1 MHAPTTTFRPPR
13 FIPALEGMRAVAA
26 LGVVTTHVAF
36 QTRSLDGSVFGVI
49 WGRLDLAVA
58 LFFALSGFLLW
69 RPHAGAARGGPAA
82 PGVRRYLRH
91 RAVRILPAYVVV
103 VVVVLALV
111 PAARGASPTT
121 WLANLTLLQVYVPY
135 SLVGG
140 LTQMWSLAVEVSFYV
155 ALPVLAW
162 AISRL
167 RGPRAGL
174 RVPVM
179 LAVGAV
185 ALGWAFVAH
194 HLPLADGVSG
204 TLWLPGYLPWFLA
217 GTILAEVAV
226 SGTDGRFRRL
236 SARPVPMALTAVVV
250 YAIACTP
257 LAGPS
262 GLASVSAA
270 QFAIKTALGAVLGWA
285 LLAPL
290 VLAPRRHR
298 FLASTAM
305 QTLGRWSY
313 AMFIWHLAVLAV
325 VFPLVG
331 LAVFGGSMWLVWL
344 VTVVVSVGVSA
355 ASYGLVEEPARRAVR
370 DRERRR
376 TEVKNRPQERR
387 EPEGTMI
394 AASAAMATTAG
405 SVTHQSNP
413 V

>member
-1 MHAPTTTFRPPR
+1 MHAPTSPFQPPR
-13 FIPALEGMRAVAA
+13 FIPALEGMRALAA
-26 LGVVTTHVAF
+26 LGVLTTHVAF
-36 QTRSLDGSVFGVI
+36 QTRSVDSSVIGAI

-69 RPHAGAARGGPAA
+69 RPHADAARGGRPA

-103 VVVVLALV
+103 VLVVLTLV
-111 PAARGASPTT
+111 PAARGAGAST

-135 SLVGG
+135 ALVSG

-155 ALPVLAW
+155 ALPLIAW
-162 AISRL
+162 CLVRL
-167 RGPRAGL
+167 RGPRARW
-174 RVPVM
+174 RVPAM
-179 LAVGAV
+179 LTVAVIS
-185 ALGWAFVAH
+185 LGWAFVAH
-194 HLPLADGVSG
+194 RLPLADGVSG

-226 SGTDGRFRRL
+226 SDSDGRLRRL
-236 SARPVPMALTAVVV
+236 SARRGPMAVVAVVV
-250 YAIACTP
+250 YAVACTP

-262 GLASVSAA
+262 GLGTVTAA
-270 QFAIKTALGAVLGWA
+270 EFAVKTALGAVLGWV

-290 VLAPRRHR
+290 VLAPGPHR
-298 FLASTAM
+298 FLASATM

-313 AMFIWHLAVLAV
+313 AIFIWHLAVLAV

-331 LAVFGGSMWLVWL
+331 FALFGGTMWSVWL
-344 VTVVVSVGVSA
+344 VTVIVTIGVSA
-355 ASYGLVEEPARRAVR
+355 ASYGLVEDPARRAVR
-370 DRERRR
+370 ERERRS
-376 TEVKNRPQERR
+376 QERGV
-387 EPEGTMI
+387 ETTTV
-394 AASAAMATTAG
+394 ASAATATSAG

>member
-1 MHAPTTTFRPPR
+1 MHAPTSSFRPPR
-13 FIPALEGMRAVAA
+13 FIPALEGMRALAA
-26 LGVVTTHVAF
+26 LGVLTTHVAF
-36 QTRSLDGSVFGVI
+36 QTRSVDGSVMGAI

-69 RPHAGAARGGPAA
+69 RPHADAARGGRPA
-82 PGVRRYLRH
+82 PGARRYLRH

-111 PAARGASPTT
+111 PVARGASVAT

-135 SLVGG
+135 ALVSG

-155 ALPVLAW
+155 ALPLLAW
-162 AISRL
+162 SLVRL
-167 RGPRAGL
+167 RGPRARW

-179 LAVGAV
+179 LAVAV
-185 ALGWAFVAH
+185 VSLGWAFVAH

-226 SGTDGRFRRL
+226 SGTGGRIRAWSSRR
-236 SARPVPMALTAVVV
+236 VPMAVVAVLV
-250 YAIACTP
+250 YAVACTP
-257 LAGPS
+257 VAGPS
-262 GLASVSAA
+262 GLGAVTASE
-270 QFAIKTALGAVLGWA
+270 FAVKTALGALLGWA

-290 VLAPRRHR
+290 VLAPGHHR
-298 FLASTAM
+298 FLASATM

-313 AMFIWHLAVLAV
+313 AIFIWHLAVLAV

-331 LAVFGGSMWLVWL
+331 FALFGGTMWSVWL
-344 VTVVVSVGVSA
+344 VTVVVTVGVSA

-370 DRERRR
+370 DRERRSQDR
-376 TEVKNRPQERR
+376 GADTATV
-387 EPEGTMI
+387 
-394 AASAAMATTAG
+394 ASAATATSAG

>member
-1 MHAPTTTFRPPR
+1 MHAPTPHFRPPR
-13 FIPALEGMRAVAA
+13 FIPALEGMRALAA
-26 LGVVTTHVAF
+26 LGVLTTHVAF
-36 QTRSLDGSVFGVI
+36 QTGSVDGVVGAI

-69 RPHAGAARGGPAA
+69 RPHADAARGGRPA

-103 VVVVLALV
+103 VLVVLSLV
-111 PAARGASPTT
+111 PAARGAGAST
-121 WLANLTLLQVYVPY
+121 WLVNLTLLQVYVPY
-135 SLVGG
+135 ALVSG

-155 ALPVLAW
+155 ALPLLAW
-162 AISRL
+162 CLVRL
-167 RGPRAGL
+167 RGPRARW

-179 LAVGAV
+179 LAVAV
-185 ALGWAFVAH
+185 ISLGWAFVAH

-226 SGTDGRFRRL
+226 SDSDGRLRRL
-236 SARPVPMALTAVVV
+236 SARRGPMVAVAVAV
-250 YAIACTP
+250 YAVACTP

-262 GLASVSAA
+262 GLAAVSAPE
-270 QFAIKTALGAVLGWA
+270 FAVKTALGAVLGWA

-290 VLAPRRHR
+290 VLAPGPHR
-298 FLASTAM
+298 FLASAPM

-313 AMFIWHLAVLAV
+313 AIFIWHLAVLAV

-331 LAVFGGSMWLVWL
+331 FALFGGTMWSVWL
-344 VTVVVSVGVSA
+344 VTVIVTIGVSA
-355 ASYGLVEEPARRAVR
+355 ASYGLVEDPARRAVR
-370 DRERRR
+370 ERERRS
-376 TEVKNRPQERR
+376 QERGA
-387 EPEGTMI
+387 ETTTV
-394 AASAAMATTAG
+394 ASAATATSAG

>member
-1 MHAPTTTFRPPR
+1 MHAPTSSFRPPR
-13 FIPALEGMRAVAA
+13 FIPALEGMRALAA
-26 LGVVTTHVAF
+26 LGVLTTHVAF
-36 QTRSLDGSVFGVI
+36 QTRSVDDSVMGAI
-49 WGRLDLAVA
+49 WGRLDFAVA

-69 RPHAGAARGGPAA
+69 RPHADAARGGPPA

-111 PAARGASPTT
+111 PVARGASATT
-121 WLANLTLLQVYVPY
+121 WLANLALLQVYVPY
-135 SLVGG
+135 SLVSG

-155 ALPVLAW
+155 ALPLLAW
-162 AISRL
+162 LLVRL
-167 RGPRAGL
+167 RGDRARW

-179 LAVGAV
+179 LTVGV
-185 ALGWAFVAH
+185 LSLGWAFVAH
-194 HLPLADGVSG
+194 RLPLADGVSG

-226 SGTDGRFRRL
+226 SGVDGRVRRL
-236 SARPVPMALTAVVV
+236 CARRIPMAVLAVVL
-250 YAIACTP
+250 YGLACTP

-262 GLASVSAA
+262 GLEAVSAVE
-270 QFAIKTALGAVLGWA
+270 FAVKTALGALLGWA

-290 VLAPRRHR
+290 VLAPGRHR
-298 FLASTAM
+298 FLASAPM

-313 AMFIWHLAVLAV
+313 AIFIWHLAVLAV

-331 LAVFGGSMWLVWL
+331 FAMFGGTMWAVWVVTLV
-344 VTVVVSVGVSA
+344 VTVGVSA

-370 DRERRR
+370 ERERRNRER
-376 TEVKNRPQERR
+376 TPVT
-387 EPEGTMI
+387 GT
-394 AASAAMATTAG
+394 ATTASDATETSAG

>member
-1 MHAPTTTFRPPR
+1 MHAPTPHFRPPR
-13 FIPALEGMRAVAA
+13 FIPALEGMRALAA
-26 LGVVTTHVAF
+26 LGVLTTHVAF
-36 QTRSLDGSVFGVI
+36 QTGSVGGVVGAI

-69 RPHAGAARGGPAA
+69 RPHADAARGGRPA

-103 VVVVLALV
+103 VLVVLSLV
-111 PAARGASPTT
+111 PAARGAGAST
-121 WLANLTLLQVYVPY
+121 WLVNLTLLQVYVPY
-135 SLVGG
+135 SLVSG

-155 ALPVLAW
+155 ALPLLAW
-162 AISRL
+162 CLVRL
-167 RGPRAGL
+167 RGPRARW

-179 LAVGAV
+179 LAVAV
-185 ALGWAFVAH
+185 ISLGWAFVAH

-226 SGTDGRFRRL
+226 SDSDGRLRRL
-236 SARPVPMALTAVVV
+236 SARRGPMVAVAVAV
-250 YAIACTP
+250 YAVACTP

-262 GLASVSAA
+262 GLAAVSAPE
-270 QFAIKTALGAVLGWA
+270 FAVKTALGAVLGWA

-290 VLAPRRHR
+290 VLAPGPHR
-298 FLASTAM
+298 FLASAPM

-313 AMFIWHLAVLAV
+313 AIFIWHLAVLAV

-331 LAVFGGSMWLVWL
+331 FALFGGTMWSVWL
-344 VTVVVSVGVSA
+344 VTVIVTIGVSA
-355 ASYGLVEEPARRAVR
+355 ASYGLVEDPARRAVR
-370 DRERRR
+370 ERERRS
-376 TEVKNRPQERR
+376 QERGA
-387 EPEGTMI
+387 ETTTV
-394 AASAAMATTAG
+394 ASAATATSAG

>member
-1 MHAPTTTFRPPR
+1 MHAPTPHFRPPR
-13 FIPALEGMRAVAA
+13 FIPALEGMRALAA
-26 LGVVTTHVAF
+26 LGVLTTHVAF
-36 QTRSLDGSVFGVI
+36 QTGSVDGVVGAI

-69 RPHAGAARGGPAA
+69 RPHADAARGGRPA

-103 VVVVLALV
+103 VLVVLSLV
-111 PAARGASPTT
+111 PAARGAGAST
-121 WLANLTLLQVYVPY
+121 WLVNLTLLQVYVPY
-135 SLVGG
+135 SLVSG

-155 ALPVLAW
+155 ALPLLAW
-162 AISRL
+162 CLVRL
-167 RGPRAGL
+167 RGPRARW

-179 LAVGAV
+179 LAVAV
-185 ALGWAFVAH
+185 ISLGWAFVAH

-226 SGTDGRFRRL
+226 SDSDGRLRRL
-236 SARPVPMALTAVVV
+236 SARRGPMVAVAVALYAV
-250 YAIACTP
+250 ACTP

-262 GLASVSAA
+262 GLAAVSAPE
-270 QFAIKTALGAVLGWA
+270 FAVKTALGAVLGWA

-290 VLAPRRHR
+290 VLAPGPHR
-298 FLASTAM
+298 FLASAPM

-313 AMFIWHLAVLAV
+313 AIFIWHLAVLAV

-331 LAVFGGSMWLVWL
+331 FALFGGTMWSVWL
-344 VTVVVSVGVSA
+344 VTVIVTIGASA
-355 ASYGLVEEPARRAVR
+355 ASYGLVEDPARRAVR
-370 DRERRR
+370 ERERRS
-376 TEVKNRPQERR
+376 QERGA
-387 EPEGTMI
+387 ETTTV
-394 AASAAMATTAG
+394 ASAATATSAG

>member
-1 MHAPTTTFRPPR
+1 MHAPTSSFRPPR
-13 FIPALEGMRAVAA
+13 FIPALEGMRALAA
-26 LGVVTTHVAF
+26 LGVLTTHVAF
-36 QTRSLDGSVFGVI
+36 QTRSVDGSVMGAI

-69 RPHAGAARGGPAA
+69 RPHADAARGGRPA

-111 PAARGASPTT
+111 PAARGANATA
-121 WLANLTLLQVYVPY
+121 WFANLTLLQVYLPY
-135 SLVGG
+135 TLVAG

-155 ALPVLAW
+155 ALPLLAW
-162 AISRL
+162 FLVRL
-167 RGPRAGL
+167 RGPRARW

-179 LAVGAV
+179 LVVAVV
-185 ALGWAFVAH
+185 SLGWAFVAH
-194 HLPLADGVSG
+194 GLPLADGVSG

-226 SGTDGRFRRL
+226 SDSEGHGLGGRLRRL
-236 SARPVPMALTAVVV
+236 SARRVPMAVVAVVV
-250 YAIACTP
+250 YAVACTP
-257 LAGPS
+257 VAGPS
-262 GLASVSAA
+262 GLAAVSAP
-270 QFAIKTALGAVLGWA
+270 QFAVKTALGALLGWT

-290 VLAPRRHR
+290 VLAPGHHR
-298 FLASTAM
+298 FLASATM

-313 AMFIWHLAVLAV
+313 AIFIWHLAVLAV

-331 LAVFGGSMWLVWL
+331 FALFGGTMWSVWL
-344 VTVVVSVGVSA
+344 VTVVVTVGVSA
-355 ASYGLVEEPARRAVR
+355 ASYGLVEEPARRAMR
-370 DRERRR
+370 DRERRGR
-376 TEVKNRPQERR
+376 DRGGDTTTV
-387 EPEGTMI
+387 
-394 AASAAMATTAG
+394 ASAATATSAG

>member
-1 MHAPTTTFRPPR
+1 MHAPTSSFRPPR
-13 FIPALEGMRAVAA
+13 FIPALEGMRALAA
-26 LGVVTTHVAF
+26 LGVLTTHVAF
-36 QTRSLDGSVFGVI
+36 QTRSVDGSVLGAI

-69 RPHAGAARGGPAA
+69 RPHADAARGGRPA

-111 PAARGASPTT
+111 PVARGASVGT

-135 SLVGG
+135 ALVSG

-155 ALPVLAW
+155 ALPLLAW
-162 AISRL
+162 SLVRL
-167 RGPRAGL
+167 RGPRARW

-179 LAVGAV
+179 LAVAV
-185 ALGWAFVAH
+185 VSLGWAFVAH

-226 SGTDGRFRRL
+226 SGTGGRVRVWSSRR
-236 SARPVPMALTAVVV
+236 VPMAVVAVLI
-250 YAIACTP
+250 YAVACTP
-257 LAGPS
+257 VAGPS
-262 GLASVSAA
+262 GLGAVTASE
-270 QFAIKTALGAVLGWA
+270 FAVKTALGALLGWA

-290 VLAPRRHR
+290 VLAPGHHR
-298 FLASTAM
+298 FLASATM

-313 AMFIWHLAVLAV
+313 AIFIWHLAVLAV

-331 LAVFGGSMWLVWL
+331 FALFGGTMWSVWL
-344 VTVVVSVGVSA
+344 VTVVVTVGVSA

-370 DRERRR
+370 DRERRSQDR
-376 TEVKNRPQERR
+376 GADTATV
-387 EPEGTMI
+387 
-394 AASAAMATTAG
+394 ASAATATSAG